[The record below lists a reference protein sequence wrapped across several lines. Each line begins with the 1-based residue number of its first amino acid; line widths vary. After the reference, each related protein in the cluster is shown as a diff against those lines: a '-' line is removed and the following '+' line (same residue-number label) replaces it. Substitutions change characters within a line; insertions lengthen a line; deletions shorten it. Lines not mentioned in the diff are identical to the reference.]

1 MPGSKMRGTPHAAC
15 HMQDL
20 VTKAQHGGIFAAISA
35 ENHFWEVPYAAF
47 AAHCPP
53 TSISRISCISIPHGM
68 AS

>member
-1 MPGSKMRGTPHAAC
+1 
-15 HMQDL
+15 MQDL
-20 VTKAQHGGIFAAISA
+20 VTKALHGGIFAAISA